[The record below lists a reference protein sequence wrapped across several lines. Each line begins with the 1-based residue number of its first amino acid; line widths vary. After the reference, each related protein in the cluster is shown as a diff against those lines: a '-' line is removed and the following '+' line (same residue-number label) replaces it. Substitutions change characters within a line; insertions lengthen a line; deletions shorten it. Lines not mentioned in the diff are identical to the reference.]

1 MVVVGVYYQG
11 CDVRASVATV
21 YVTFIE
27 WGQGGRPSAQL
38 TTHFGD
44 TESAT
49 GPRHHQTSPTPLC
62 QQGWERESFTTFVV
76 STWLGLKLGRS

>member
-1 MVVVGVYYQG
+1 M
-11 CDVRASVATV
+11 RASVATV

-27 WGQGGRPSAQL
+27 WGQRGGWALGSPSAEL

-62 QQGWERESFTTFVV
+62 QQGGERESFTTFVV

>member
-1 MVVVGVYYQG
+1 M
-11 CDVRASVATV
+11 RASVATV

-27 WGQGGRPSAQL
+27 WGQGGLGLRSPSAEL

>member
-1 MVVVGVYYQG
+1 M
-11 CDVRASVATV
+11 RASVATV

-27 WGQGGRPSAQL
+27 WGQRGGWALGSPSAEL

-49 GPRHHQTSPTPLC
+49 GPRHHQTPPTPLSLLFANKD
-62 QQGWERESFTTFVV
+62 GSERVLQHLLS
-76 STWLGLKLGRS
+76 LRGLV

>member
-1 MVVVGVYYQG
+1 M
-11 CDVRASVATV
+11 RASVATV

-27 WGQGGRPSAQL
+27 WGQRGGWALGSPSAEL

-49 GPRHHQTSPTPLC
+49 GPRHHQTSPTPLSLLFANKD
-62 QQGWERESFTTFVV
+62 GSERVLQHLLS
-76 STWLGLKLGRS
+76 LRGLV